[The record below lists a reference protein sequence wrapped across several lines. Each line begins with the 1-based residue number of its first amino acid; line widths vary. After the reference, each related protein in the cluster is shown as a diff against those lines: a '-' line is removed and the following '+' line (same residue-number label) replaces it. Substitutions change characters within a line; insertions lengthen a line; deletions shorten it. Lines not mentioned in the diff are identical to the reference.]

1 MTPRKHWVS
10 SPHSG
15 GSHVPPALQEATR
28 LRILAHAHAH
38 YAGRFREI
46 EVRFRGAFCYIDVSL
61 EPEPAR
67 RSNSRRAV
75 GKHTDQR
82 READPPMHLCRL
94 RYFSGRGLWTVAFY
108 TYSQER
114 YEATF
119 FPSGEIHGTPEEAF
133 DLGAIYLQ

>member
-1 MTPRKHWVS
+1 MTPRKYWVL

-15 GSHVPPALQEATR
+15 GSQIPPALQEATR
-28 LRILAHAHAH
+28 ARILAHAHAH

-46 EVRFRGAFCYIDVSL
+46 EVRFRGALCYIDVSL
-61 EPEPAR
+61 EPEPAGPKA
-67 RSNSRRAV
+67 SRRATR
-75 GKHTDQR
+75 KRATPP

-108 TYSQER
+108 TYSHER
-114 YEATF
+114 YEPTF
-119 FPSGEIHGTPEEAF
+119 FPSGGIHGTPEEAF

>member
-1 MTPRKHWVS
+1 MTPRKHWAF

-15 GSHVPPALQEATR
+15 GSQIPPSLQEATR
-28 LRILAHAHAH
+28 TRILAHAHAH

-46 EVRFRGAFCYIDVSL
+46 EVRFRGALCYIDVSL
-61 EPEPAR
+61 EPEPA
-67 RSNSRRAV
+67 SNSSRRATV
-75 GKHTDQR
+75 KPDTHPPD
-82 READPPMHLCRL
+82 ADPPMHLCRL

-108 TYSQER
+108 TYSHER
-114 YEATF
+114 YEPTF